1 MASPQPT
8 SHRQDPFRTALD
20 QPQQLGLRSN
30 GIQPFSTLQSPPKMC
45 TTQKFTPEVMLAAP
59 RRGAAVPN
67 HDGTLVLYTVST
79 YDFVEGKQ
87 TKELK
92 VMDIKAGISH
102 VLSSDD
108 SIIEALWLPGRSEV
122 VCLVKGDNGATRLV
136 VTNAAQSVGE
146 GHVIAEFDGALT
158 GMKLKRLD
166 DDSIVFAA
174 AGLVGDD
181 GKLFNEEKEK
191 KRGTARVFDTSRVW
205 VVSSRPDTVVS
216 SGREP

>member
-1 MASPQPT
+1 M
-8 SHRQDPFRTALD
+8 
-20 QPQQLGLRSN
+20 
-30 GIQPFSTLQSPPKMC
+30 GI
-45 TTQKFTPEVMLAAP
+45 TQKFTPEVMLAAP

-67 HDGTLVLYTVST
+67 HDGTLALYTVST

-92 VMDIKAGISH
+92 VTDIKEGTSH

-108 SIIEALWLPGRSEV
+108 NIVEALWLPRRSEV
-122 VCLVKGDNGATRLV
+122 VCLVKGDKGGTRLV
-136 VTNAAQSVGE
+136 VTDAAQSVGE
-146 GHVIAEFDGALT
+146 GRVIADFDGALT
-158 GMKLKRLD
+158 GMKVKRLD
-166 DDSIVFAA
+166 DDSIVFAV

-205 VVSSRPDTVVS
+205 VVSSRLDTVMVS
-216 SGREP
+216 NGRGPCY